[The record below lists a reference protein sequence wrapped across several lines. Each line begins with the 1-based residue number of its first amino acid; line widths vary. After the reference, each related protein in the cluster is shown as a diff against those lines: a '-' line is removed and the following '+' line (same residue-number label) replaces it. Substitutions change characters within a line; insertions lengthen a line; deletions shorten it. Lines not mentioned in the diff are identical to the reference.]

1 MSGHAPGPVR
11 HLYDDAL
18 ATLLA
23 WRGPDEA
30 QEALRRGFLQALGSD
45 PASVS
50 KSGPPAHLTASCLVM
65 SADGGSVLLHRHRKA
80 GMWLQFGGHLEAA
93 DGGLREAAE
102 REARE
107 ESGIEGLGI
116 RPDPIDLDRHVL
128 GPRFGSCR
136 EHLDVRYLALAPAQ
150 ARPVASAE
158 SEEVA
163 WFPADALPDGIGP
176 DVPRLVAVARAALAA
191 SRPRRG

>member
-1 MSGHAPGPVR
+1 MIPHAPAPVR

-23 WRGPDEA
+23 WRGADA
-30 QEALRRGFLQALGSD
+30 GQEALRRGFLQALGSD
-45 PASVS
+45 PSCVS
-50 KSGPPAHLTASCLVM
+50 KDGPPSHLTASCLVL
-65 SADGGSVLLHRHRKA
+65 SPDGASVLLHRHRKA
-80 GMWLQFGGHLEAA
+80 GMWLQFGGHLETR
-93 DGGLREAAE
+93 DSGLHAAAE

-107 ESGIEGLGI
+107 ESGIEGIGI
-116 RPDPIDLDRHVL
+116 RTDPIDLDRHAL

-136 EHLDVRYLALAPAQ
+136 EHLDVRYLGVAPEGAM
-150 ARPVASAE
+150 PSASVE

-163 WFPADALPDGIGP
+163 WWPSDGLPEGVGS

-191 SRPRRG
+191 TS